1 MVDSFVLVMLPEL
14 DLDAGFFVNTHLYD
28 FPSVLVLSFIS
39 SILASYELI
48 NSTLCNISD
57 DLEPDEKSVDTPLA
71 SLFLDSNDDS
81 DDGEVLN
88 ELEEHSNAGQ
98 LCRQRD
104 EVPPKSNNDMPLRD
118 KMDDPNITME
128 DYIRLEEEKAHRS
141 GKVFN
146 WETAKYA
153 IVYNDALTSKL
164 GFLTEPTVNP
174 QHIDEFNLKDET
186 SLSEYKDNDDD
197 KVNIE
202 HSSRDLSIEP
212 LPNVINMDVGAYAHG
227 SNMLLEATAG
237 FTRMRVYY
245 SEELKYAVGLGYKVV
260 LWCGEI
266 SAIKE
271 KRELVGLI
279 LQIKALTYMHVDDDL
294 WLGVKVIRACMYISS
309 LRPLIMEY
317 MVNISK
323 RKMLHIRACTHQR
336 PQRKPVQY
344 AVFSEDQYTVL
355 KI

>member
-1 MVDSFVLVMLPEL
+1 MWRWPH
-14 DLDAGFFVNTHLYD
+14 DLHAM
-28 FPSVLVLSFIS
+28 PSPRRQDIPDGVKR
-39 SILASYELI
+39 
-48 NSTLCNISD
+48 TD

-81 DDGEVLN
+81 DDGDVLN

-104 EVPPKSNNDMPLRD
+104 EVSPKSNNDMPLRD

-128 DYIRLEEEKAHRS
+128 DYIRLKEEKAHRS

-146 WETAKYA
+146 WETAKYGKIWFDEDVLDLRSVETEFLA
-153 IVYNDALTSKL
+153 IVFNDNFTSNEIPSC
-164 GFLTEPTVNP
+164 EPTEVNRYGNA
-174 QHIDEFNLKDET
+174 NL
-186 SLSEYKDNDDD
+186 
-197 KVNIE
+197 
-202 HSSRDLSIEP
+202 
-212 LPNVINMDVGAYAHG
+212 A
-227 SNMLLEATAG
+227 AG

-260 LWCGEI
+260 HWCGET

-279 LQIKALTYMHVDDDL
+279 LQIKELTYMHVDDDL
-294 WLGVKVIRACMYISS
+294 WLGVKVIRACMSISS

-323 RKMLHIRACTHQR
+323 RRAFWNLNKDILKITFLTTNTPYPSRKMLHICACTRQR

-344 AVFSEDQYTVL
+344 AVFSEDQYVVL